1 MITNKINLFSLWLI
15 SLMVCVIIII
25 LIGGYTRISDS
36 GLSITEWKPITGV
49 LFPLSESSWSLEF
62 GKYKLIDE
70 FKLVNSLMT
79 LDEFKFI
86 YFWEWFHRFFARFI
100 GIVFII
106 PLIYLAY
113 NKLITKADIPYIVSI
128 GLLGMMQAVIG
139 WYMVKS
145 GLVDRVDV
153 SQYRLSFHLITAF
166 LILGITFRFFI
177 KKTISNK
184 KVIIAKKEKN
194 EAKFFLILL
203 VLTFF
208 QIFYGAYVSGTHS
221 GLLYNT
227 WPTYNQNMIPLN
239 IFGKESLIANLF
251 ENGDF
256 IIFFHRTFA
265 LALTLVLLAINYR
278 VFTKIFLH
286 RYRTIILIL
295 NILFLIQM
303 LLGIFM
309 TYLNIPWHLALLHQ
323 GNSIFI
329 FMILVYLQ
337 SYMNFARA
345 KPIKDLL
352 VNK

>member
-1 MITNKINLFSLWLI
+1 MIANKINLFSIWLI
-15 SLMVCVIIII
+15 LLMVCVISII

-49 LFPLSESSWSLEF
+49 LFPLSQEAWLQEF
-62 GKYKLIDE
+62 DKYKLIDE

-79 LDEFKFI
+79 LNEFKFI

-113 NKLITKADIPYIVSI
+113 RKLVTKSDLPYIFCI

-166 LILGITFRFFI
+166 LILGVILRFFV
-177 KKTISNK
+177 KKNMSNNNI
-184 KVIIAKKEKN
+184 VIAKEEKD
-194 EAKFFLILL
+194 ESKFFLLL
-203 VLTFF
+203 LALTLF

-227 WPTYNQNMIPLN
+227 WPAYDQNIIPLN
-239 IFGKESLIANLF
+239 IFGDESLIANFF

-265 LALTLVLLAINYR
+265 LVLVLALLFVNYR
-278 VFTKIFLH
+278 VFTKKFLH
-286 RYRTIILIL
+286 HYRKIILIL

-345 KPIKDLL
+345 KLL
-352 VNK
+352 

>member
-1 MITNKINLFSLWLI
+1 MKVNKINLFSIWLI
-15 SLMVCVIIII
+15 SLMLCVITII

-49 LFPLSESSWSLEF
+49 LFPLSQNAWLQEF
-62 GKYKLIDE
+62 DKYKLIDE

-100 GIVFII
+100 GIVFTI
-106 PLIYLAY
+106 PLAYLVCK
-113 NKLITKADIPYIVSI
+113 KLIAKSDFPYIFCI

-166 LILGITFRFFI
+166 LILGVTLRFFVRTNMSNNNI
-177 KKTISNK
+177 VISK
-184 KVIIAKKEKN
+184 EEKN
-194 EAKFFLILL
+194 ETKYFLLIL

-227 WPTYNQNMIPLN
+227 WPSYNENIIPLN
-239 IFGKESLIANLF
+239 IFREDSVMANFF

-265 LALTLVLLAINYR
+265 LVLTIVLLVINYR
-278 VFTKIFLH
+278 VFTKESLYH
-286 RYRTIILIL
+286 YRKIILIL

-309 TYLNIPWHLALLHQ
+309 TYLNIPWYLALFHQ

-329 FMILVYLQ
+329 FIILVYLH
-337 SYMNFARA
+337 SYLNFARA
-345 KPIKDLL
+345 KL
-352 VNK
+352 

>member
-1 MITNKINLFSLWLI
+1 MISNKINLFSIWLI
-15 SLMVCVIIII
+15 SLILCVIAII

-49 LFPLSESSWSLEF
+49 LFPLSQSAWEIEF
-62 GKYKLIDE
+62 NKYKLIDE

-79 LDEFKFI
+79 LEEFKFI

-100 GIVFII
+100 GLVFVI

-113 NKLITKADIPYIVSI
+113 KRLVIKSDLLYIITI

-166 LILGITFRFFI
+166 LILGVTLRFYV
-177 KKTISNK
+177 KKNILNSNAFVSK
-184 KVIIAKKEKN
+184 EEKN
-194 EAKFFLILL
+194 ENKFFLLLL
-203 VLTFF
+203 VFTFF

-227 WPTYNQNMIPLN
+227 WPSYNEHIIPIN
-239 IFGKESLIANLF
+239 IFVKDSLLVNFF

-265 LALTLVLLAINYR
+265 GVL
-278 VFTKIFLH
+278 
-286 RYRTIILIL
+286 TIILIIINYRIFTKKFL
-295 NILFLIQM
+295 FKYRTAILILDILFIIQM

-309 TYLNIPWHLALLHQ
+309 TYFNIPWHLALLHQ

-329 FMILVYLQ
+329 FMSLVYLH
-337 SYMNFARA
+337 SYLSFARA
-345 KPIKDLL
+345 KL
-352 VNK
+352 

>member
-1 MITNKINLFSLWLI
+1 MISNKINLFSIWLI
-15 SLMVCVIIII
+15 SLILCVIAII

-49 LFPLSESSWSLEF
+49 LFPLSQSAWEIEF
-62 GKYKLIDE
+62 NKYKLIDE
-70 FKLVNSLMT
+70 FRLVNSLMT
-79 LDEFKFI
+79 LEEFKFI

-100 GIVFII
+100 GLVFVI

-113 NKLITKADIPYIVSI
+113 KKLVIKSDLLYIITI

-166 LILGITFRFFI
+166 LILGVTLRFYVKKNTLINNVFI
-177 KKTISNK
+177 SKE
-184 KVIIAKKEKN
+184 EKN
-194 EAKFFLILL
+194 ENKYFLLLL
-203 VLTFF
+203 VFTFF

-227 WPTYNQNMIPLN
+227 CPSYNEYIIPIN
-239 IFGKESLIANLF
+239 IFEKDSLFANFF

-265 LALTLVLLAINYR
+265 VVLTVVLVIINCR
-278 VFTKIFLH
+278 IFTKEFLFK
-286 RYRTIILIL
+286 YRTVILIL
-295 NILFLIQM
+295 DILFIIQM

-309 TYLNIPWHLALLHQ
+309 TFLNIPWYLALLHQ

-329 FMILVYLQ
+329 FMSLVYLH
-337 SYMNFARA
+337 SYLNFARA
-345 KPIKDLL
+345 KL
-352 VNK
+352 